1 MMNVFTIPP
10 DVPFVD
16 ALAAGLWEQ
25 TGRDPL
31 LLAEMR
37 VYLPTRRA
45 CRYLREAFV
54 RVVEGRAA
62 LLPRMQPLGDAD
74 ETEDELVFTGGAEAL
89 DMPPAISPLRRQMLL
104 TQLIVKKDKSL
115 PLDQAAEMA
124 AALGR
129 LLDQVQRERGDFA
142 NLEKLV
148 PDNYAEHWKQTLMF
162 LEIVTSAWPDVLKAE
177 KAVDPAERL
186 NRALEAQAKV
196 WRLSPPSY
204 PVIAAGSTAS
214 VPVVAEWLA
223 VVAGMPKGRVVLPGL
238 DLGLDEAAWQAIGE
252 SHPQYGMKNWLE
264 KAAWKRRD
272 VKIWPTGKTLRVE
285 RVRLLQEA
293 MRPAEETVAWRTLDP
308 AVISKKA
315 FTGLTRVEADQQQEE
330 ADVIALRL
338 RAVLEEP
345 GKTAVLATPDRALAE
360 RVAAGLRRWGIA
372 ANDSAGASLAAL
384 PLGSFLRGVLQAAS
398 PEASAIDYLSL
409 LKHPLT
415 ACGLEPSECRRRARR
430 IEVAIWRGV
439 CWTDGWRGAAR
450 ALRHDKETR
459 SLGLWIENLA
469 QAFKPVLSAWK
480 KKLSL
485 EERLR
490 QHIDLAE
497 RLAATHE
504 FLGSFRLWQG
514 EAGETAVAWLDDWR
528 QSAGNFPPLKGNE
541 YMRLFAPLMRGV
553 PVRPAF
559 GQHPRLS
566 ILGLLEARLQH
577 ADLVIL
583 GGLNEGTWPPEAEVD
598 PWMSRPMKKEFGLP
612 LPERR
617 IGLSAHDFVQ
627 LASASEVMLTRA
639 RRVEGSPTVPS
650 RFLMQLEAVLQA
662 LGYHSKEN
670 DALAP
675 QEPWLDWARRLDEP
689 QETKP
694 CAPPRPCP
702 PLEVRPRQL
711 SVTEIGTW
719 LRNPYAI
726 YARHILGLKR
736 LEPIDADVTVAERG
750 IIIHKALEK
759 FLNRFRN
766 TWPSAPLEA
775 LLAAGREVFAPYEDQ
790 PQIRAF
796 WWPRFERI
804 AAWFVATEEKR
815 RQTGMLP
822 IGVEAEG
829 EMFFANGSFK
839 LKGRADRIDKLP
851 DGSVTIIDYKTGTLP
866 SNKEI
871 NLGYEPQLLLLALIM
886 EAGGFKDFGPL
897 RVSDLSY
904 WGLKGG
910 RADETVKPIEGD
922 IAARM
927 RRARETLEDL
937 VKGFTD
943 SSAPYEV
950 VPKPQFAPKYD
961 DYAHLARLAEW
972 GRTGDEP

>member
-45 CRYLREAFV
+45 CRYLREAFL

-214 VPVVAEWLA
+214 VPSAGNGLA
-223 VVAGMPKGRVVLPGL
+223 VVAGCHSGRVILWTSIWSGRSSL
-238 DLGLDEAAWQAIGE
+238 AGIIGAKAIRMRHE
-252 SHPQYGMKNWLE
+252 ELVE
-264 KAAWKRRD
+264 KAVRKRRD

-639 RRVEGSPTVPS
+639 PYEGSPTVP
-650 RFLMQLEAVLQA
+650 R
-662 LGYHSKEN
+662 
-670 DALAP
+670 
-675 QEPWLDWARRLDEP
+675 
-689 QETKP
+689 
-694 CAPPRPCP
+694 
-702 PLEVRPRQL
+702 
-711 SVTEIGTW
+711 
-719 LRNPYAI
+719 
-726 YARHILGLKR
+726 
-736 LEPIDADVTVAERG
+736 
-750 IIIHKALEK
+750 
-759 FLNRFRN
+759 
-766 TWPSAPLEA
+766 
-775 LLAAGREVFAPYEDQ
+775 VF
-790 PQIRAF
+790 
-796 WWPRFERI
+796 
-804 AAWFVATEEKR
+804 
-815 RQTGMLP
+815 
-822 IGVEAEG
+822 
-829 EMFFANGSFK
+829 
-839 LKGRADRIDKLP
+839 
-851 DGSVTIIDYKTGTLP
+851 
-866 SNKEI
+866 
-871 NLGYEPQLLLLALIM
+871 
-886 EAGGFKDFGPL
+886 
-897 RVSDLSY
+897 
-904 WGLKGG
+904 
-910 RADETVKPIEGD
+910 
-922 IAARM
+922 
-927 RRARETLEDL
+927 
-937 VKGFTD
+937 
-943 SSAPYEV
+943 
-950 VPKPQFAPKYD
+950 
-961 DYAHLARLAEW
+961 
-972 GRTGDEP
+972 